1 MKPVWLRCKLPDL
14 PSIQKMRGLLR
25 NHNLN
30 TVCEEALCPNQGE
43 CFSRG
48 TATFLILGRTCT
60 RSCAFCAIPTDKLP
74 PTPDPQEPERIARVA
89 AHLGLRHVVV
99 TSVTRDDLVDGG
111 AAQFAVTVKTL
122 KQRCPQIIVEV
133 LIPDLQGQAAA
144 LETVM
149 QSRPDIINHNLETV
163 PRLYPGVRPQA
174 DYRRSVR
181 LLRMVKEIDPGK
193 ITKSGLMLGLGE
205 EREEILAVM
214 TDLRA
219 ASCDLLTLGQY
230 LQPSERHHPVVR
242 YATPEEFTE
251 LGRRGEKMGFR
262 AVFAAPLVRSSLH
275 AADVFAKIVAE
286 QRTHLRDEN
295 PLSAVTVDA

>member
-1 MKPVWLRCKLPDL
+1 VKPFWLRSKLPDL

-25 NHNLN
+25 SQNLN

-60 RSCAFCAIPTDKLP
+60 RSCTFCAIPSDELP
-74 PTPDPQEPERIARVA
+74 PPLDPQEPERIAGAVA
-89 AHLGLRHVVV
+89 QLRLTHVVV
-99 TSVTRDDLVDGG
+99 TSVTRDDLADGG

-122 KQRCPQIIVEV
+122 KQRYPQIIVEV
-133 LIPDLQGQAAA
+133 LIPDFQGKATA
-144 LETVM
+144 LETVT

-174 DYRRSVR
+174 HYRRSIR
-181 LLRMVKEIDPGK
+181 LLRAVKEIDPGM

-214 TDLRA
+214 ADLRA
-219 ASCDLLTLGQY
+219 VSCDLLTLGQY
-230 LQPSERHHPVVR
+230 LRPSERNHPVVR
-242 YATPEEFTE
+242 YITPEEFAE
-251 LGRRGEKMGFR
+251 LGREGEKMGFR
-262 AVFAAPLVRSSLH
+262 AVVAAPLVRSSFH
-275 AADVFAKIVAE
+275 AAEVFAKIFAE
-286 QRTHLRDEN
+286 RRAH
-295 PLSAVTVDA
+295 PPG

>member
-25 NHNLN
+25 SHNLN
-30 TVCEEALCPNQGE
+30 TVCEKALCPNQGE

-48 TATFLILGRTCT
+48 TATFLILGSTCT
-60 RSCAFCAIPTDKLP
+60 RSCAFCAIPSDKLP
-74 PTPDPQEPERIARVA
+74 PAPDPQEPERIARA
-89 AHLGLRHVVV
+89 AADMRLTHVVV
-99 TSVTRDDLVDGG
+99 TSVTRDDLADGG
-111 AAQFAVTVKTL
+111 AAHFAVTIKTL
-122 KQRCPQIIVEV
+122 KQHYPQIIVEV
-133 LIPDLQGQAAA
+133 LIPDFQGKATA

-149 QSRPDIINHNLETV
+149 QSRPDIINHNLETI

-174 DYRRSVR
+174 HYRRSVR
-181 LLRMVKEIDPGK
+181 LLQMVKEIDPGK

-214 TDLRA
+214 ADLRA
-219 ASCDLLTLGQY
+219 VSCDLLTLGQY

-242 YATPEEFTE
+242 YVTPEEFTD
-251 LGRRGEKMGFR
+251 LGREGEKMGFR
-262 AVFAAPLVRSSLH
+262 AVFAAPLVRSSFH

-286 QRTHLRDEN
+286 RRPN
-295 PLSAVTVDA
+295 PPG

>member
-60 RSCAFCAIPTDKLP
+60 RSCTFCAIPSDQLP
-74 PTPDPQEPERIARVA
+74 PTPDPQEPERIARA
-89 AHLGLRHVVV
+89 IAQLRLKHVVV

-111 AAQFAVTVKTL
+111 AAQFAVTVTTL
-122 KQRCPQIIVEV
+122 KQRYPQIIVEV
-133 LIPDLQGQAAA
+133 LIPDLQGKATA

-163 PRLYPGVRPQA
+163 PRLYPEVRPQA
-174 DYRRSVR
+174 HYRRSVR
-181 LLRMVKEIDPGK
+181 LLQMVKEIDPGK

-205 EREEILAVM
+205 EREEILAAM
-214 TDLRA
+214 ADLRA
-219 ASCDLLTLGQY
+219 VSCDLLTLGQY
-230 LQPSERHHPVVR
+230 LQPSKRHHPVVR
-242 YATPEEFTE
+242 YVTPEEFTD
-251 LGRRGEKMGFR
+251 LGREGEKMGFP
-262 AVFAAPLVRSSLH
+262 AVFAAPLVRSSFH
-275 AADVFAKIVAE
+275 AADIFAKIVAE
-286 QRTHLRDEN
+286 RRAN
-295 PLSAVTVDA
+295 PPG